1 MNLSVGIPL
10 TLLLLVGN
18 GFFVA
23 AEFAL
28 VAAKRPRVERAAAQG
43 SRAAASAVAGIR
55 ELSLML
61 AGAQLGITMCSLGL
75 GLVSEPVIAQ
85 TLTPV
90 FHDLGLPET
99 AAHAV
104 AFVLALAL
112 VTFLHMVIG
121 EMAPKSWAIAR
132 PERSVMLLAPPFR
145 AFTTIVR
152 PVLAGLNSVTNLL
165 LRMIGVHP
173 RDAMS
178 VSRTPEQLRDLVDE
192 SRRLGLIE
200 EADVQLLRAA
210 LEAPESPLA
219 DLVIPVDEIVSVPAS
234 ATPQEVI
241 DTSIRTGR
249 TRLMVRGRTPAA
261 GQGRAPAAGQGR
273 APAGG
278 QGAAPGA
285 SQAAAPAAGQGG
297 RPGPPRMV
305 HVRDAY
311 LARARGRRTPAAQL
325 AHPVPT
331 LTVDTPVTEAV
342 TTLQT
347 HHSHLGLVLGADGGP
362 AGLISLD
369 DLLTT
374 LLSPPR
380 PEG

>member
-1 MNLSVGIPL
+1 MNLSVGVPL
-10 TLLLLVGN
+10 TLALLLGN

-28 VAAKRPRVERAAAQG
+28 VAAKRPRLEKAAAEG
-43 SRAAASAVAGIR
+43 SRSAAAAVAGIR

-85 TLTPV
+85 TIAPW
-90 FHDLGLPET
+90 FHSAGLPET
-99 AAHAV
+99 GAHAV

-145 AFTTIVR
+145 GFTKIVR
-152 PVLAGLNSVTNLL
+152 PVLAALNAITNLM
-165 LRMIGVHP
+165 LRSVGVPP
-173 RDAMS
+173 RDSLS
-178 VSRTPEQLRDLVDE
+178 VSRTPEQLRDLVVE

-200 EADVQLLRAA
+200 ESDVKVLKAA
-210 LEAPESPLA
+210 LDAPQAPLA
-219 DLVIPVDEIVSVPAS
+219 ELVTPVNEIVDVPPS
-234 ATPQEVI
+234 AAPQEVI
-241 DTSIRTGR
+241 DTAVRTGR
-249 TRLMVRGRTPAA
+249 TRIMLRGDSS
-261 GQGRAPAAGQGR
+261 RA
-273 APAGG
+273 
-278 QGAAPGA
+278 
-285 SQAAAPAAGQGG
+285 
-297 RPGPPRMV
+297 RMV

-311 LARARGRRTPAAQL
+311 LARARGRNTPAGEL

-331 LTVDTPVTEAV
+331 LSVDTPVADAV
-342 TTLQT
+342 ATLRES
-347 HHSHLGLVLGADGGP
+347 HSHLGLVRGADGHP

-374 LLSPPR
+374 LLAPA
-380 PEG
+380 